1 MYVHDT
7 DADDADRVR
16 LHVEQFVLDDLQH
29 RLRHTRWPS
38 TVATDAWQLGTSSD
52 YLREL
57 IAYWA
62 NDYDWRHQE
71 QWLNGFSHYRS
82 VVDGLKIHYV
92 HQRSSD
98 ASAIPLLLLHGW
110 PGSFV
115 QMLRLLPLLTNPAA
129 HGLAGAP
136 SFHVVIASLPGFGFS
151 DAPSKPGMNLEVI
164 AGCMTKLMCDVLGYQ
179 RFGARGSDLG
189 GVTIDQIAR
198 HHAQHVLGAH
208 LTQII
213 VSYGPPVPDDA
224 TDAEKEFLAR
234 SAALAQTEIS
244 YARQHMQKPLSLSYG
259 LADSPAGLAGW
270 IIEKYRSWGDTGG
283 NIESRFDKDF
293 LITTLMTYWL
303 SNNSAPSVRTYYEMA
318 RNRGSTAR
326 ITVPTAFL
334 MSQRDLFPPAPRE
347 WAQRSHNVVH
357 FSETSTGG
365 HFLEWEEP
373 LLVARDLQ
381 QFFGTIGQSKA
392 TNHQQHERPR

>member
-1 MYVHDT
+1 MYVRDSQSDHPDSI
-7 DADDADRVR
+7 R
-16 LHVEQFVLDDLQH
+16 LQVDEATLDDLQY
-29 RLRHTRWPS
+29 RLRRTRWPR
-38 TVATDAWQLGTSSD
+38 TVATDAWDLGTSID

-57 IAYWA
+57 TLYWA
-62 NDYDWRHQE
+62 DCYDWRRQE
-71 QWLNGFSHYRS
+71 QWLNGFNHYRS
-82 VVDGLKIHYV
+82 LVDGLAIHYV

-98 ASAIPLLLLHGW
+98 ANAIPLLLLHGW

-115 QMLRLLPLLTNPAA
+115 QMLKLAPLLTNPAA

-151 DAPSKPGMNLEVI
+151 DAPLQSGMNLEVI
-164 AGCMTKLMCDVLGYQ
+164 AGLMTKLMRDVLGYQ

-198 HHAQHVLGAH
+198 HHAPHLLGAH

-213 VSYGPPVPDDA
+213 VSYGPPVPADA

-234 SAALAQTEIS
+234 SAALGQSEIS

-259 LADSPAGLAGW
+259 LADSPAALAGW
-270 IIEKYRSWGDTGG
+270 IIEKYRSWGDTRG
-283 NIESRFDKDF
+283 NIECRFDKDF

-326 ITVPTAFL
+326 ITVPVGFL
-334 MSQRDLFPPAPRE
+334 MSKHDLFPPAPRE

-357 FSETSTGG
+357 FSETPTGG

-373 LLVARDLQ
+373 VLVARDLQ
-381 QFFGTIGQSKA
+381 QFFG
-392 TNHQQHERPR
+392 RL